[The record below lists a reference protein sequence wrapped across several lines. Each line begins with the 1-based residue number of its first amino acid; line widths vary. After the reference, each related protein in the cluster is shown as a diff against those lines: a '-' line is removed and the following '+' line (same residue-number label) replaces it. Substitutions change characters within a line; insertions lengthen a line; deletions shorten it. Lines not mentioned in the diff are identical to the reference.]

1 MSKLAKVD
9 FEPGEMSLQKVHVFD
24 ISFTIKRHIE
34 LKNKKIVNA
43 YM

>member
-1 MSKLAKVD
+1 MSKLGKVD
-9 FEPGEMSLQKVHVFD
+9 FEYEETSLQKVHVFD

-34 LKNKKIVNA
+34 LKHKKIINA